1 MFSVN
6 FNVSLIFV
14 IVSTSIVYVNNLS
27 LSYCILFITTIAII
41 HYLLTI
47 LIVHLFASRIDINMI
62 IISVYLIAPRTNRQ
76 SLNLVLFVYHLRSLF
91 NSKFHW
97 FILSMLID
105 NEVTRWRLIV
115 ISVSI
120 SIISQVHC

>member
-47 LIVHLFASRIDINMI
+47 LIVHLFASRIDINVI
-62 IISVYLIAPRTNRQ
+62 IISAYLTTPRTNRQ
-76 SLNLVLFVYHLRSLF
+76 SLNLVLSLY
-91 NSKFHW
+91 N
-97 FILSMLID
+97 L
-105 NEVTRWRLIV
+105 
-115 ISVSI
+115 
-120 SIISQVHC
+120 

>member
-1 MFSVN
+1 MLSVN

-76 SLNLVLFVYHLRSLF
+76 SLNLVLFVYNL
-91 NSKFHW
+91 
-97 FILSMLID
+97 
-105 NEVTRWRLIV
+105 
-115 ISVSI
+115 
-120 SIISQVHC
+120 